1 MLLDV
6 AEKVHP
12 EVIEAKVSDGDT
24 RSDVFEFD
32 DLILEFAQLFFA
44 VSGVRTGRVEN
55 VVVTDCGEVGDDHSV
70 LDALFEI
77 DVFVERDVRPE
88 VDQLDL
94 SVERRSVRR
103 SGCDRV
109 VALPGLG
116 GDHAHRDR
124 SSRSGQRGRSV
135 G

>member
-1 MLLDV
+1 MQTVAPMRSFSAAEVSQREDHAGMQALGRVGRDDCVQTLRGRVEVAVLLDV

-55 VVVTDCGEVGDDHSV
+55 VVVTD
-70 LDALFEI
+70 
-77 DVFVERDVRPE
+77 
-88 VDQLDL
+88 
-94 SVERRSVRR
+94 
-103 SGCDRV
+103 
-109 VALPGLG
+109 
-116 GDHAHRDR
+116 
-124 SSRSGQRGRSV
+124 
-135 G
+135 